1 MSPAGGSD
9 GGLDTTSRVFRRKP
23 PDKQEACE
31 AAKRRHQAVAK
42 PLLFARRYNPR
53 TAVRG
58 KNARAHDLE
67 PGRQKTSQPELM
79 RPKREVPWHHP

>member
-9 GGLDTTSRVFRRKP
+9 GGLDSTSRVYRRKP
-23 PDKQEACE
+23 PDEQEAFE
-31 AAKRRHQAVAK
+31 AAKRTHQAVAM

-53 TAVRG
+53 TAVRE
-58 KNARAHDLE
+58 KNWRQHDLE

-79 RPKREVPWHHP
+79 RPKRAVPWHHP